1 MQSSTASLTA
11 SILCVMA
18 VCTAVQSLGG
28 RVFDAAGEHKED
40 KFVTDP
46 SANVDGKFLSLRAR
60 LYSVYCMLLREV
72 DVILFVTDL
81 LLRSI

>member
-28 RVFDAAGEHKED
+28 RVFNAAGEHKED

-46 SANVDGKFLSLRAR
+46 SANVDGKFFIIVCTFIQCI
-60 LYSVYCMLLREV
+60 LYAP
-72 DVILFVTDL
+72 T
-81 LLRSI
+81 